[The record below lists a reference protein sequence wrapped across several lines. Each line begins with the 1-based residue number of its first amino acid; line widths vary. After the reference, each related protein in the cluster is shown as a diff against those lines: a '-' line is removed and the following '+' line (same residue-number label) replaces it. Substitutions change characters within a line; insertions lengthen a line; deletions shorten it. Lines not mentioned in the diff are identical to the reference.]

1 MIGGAV
7 NKYKKKKKKKIR
19 ETKNPF
25 KLLLSCDI

>member
-7 NKYKKKKKKKIR
+7 NKYKKKKKKTR